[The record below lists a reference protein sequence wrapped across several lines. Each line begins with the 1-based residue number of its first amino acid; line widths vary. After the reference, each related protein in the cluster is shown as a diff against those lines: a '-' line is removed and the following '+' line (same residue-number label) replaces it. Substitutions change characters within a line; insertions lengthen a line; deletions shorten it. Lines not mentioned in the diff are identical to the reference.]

1 MWSKRSVAAAAALL
15 AAGAA
20 VQAAPMITGWNTG
33 NVSISTTTDG
43 VAGES
48 VIYDRAPS
56 DAGARTSGKVIFD
69 GSESNWPGLKI
80 VNDAAP
86 GDPPSNG
93 DVFNCVMANSP
104 VTCNAPQQSGKRF
117 KFQRTAHEATDIVF
131 DLNPDGTFS
140 TPDNDGLYKFFAAFG
155 NDTGARLGSFKVSL
169 GTGVGTGFTGSGIG
183 DGLSFKQTFD
193 GKAPNNSQFSALF
206 ANGLF
211 GKEDAVHDLDG
222 YFAIDRAGFD
232 MAFTGEDSF
241 RSTGLF
247 GPYASLFGP
256 MLSYDQLPL
265 GFFYDDDGN
274 PDTDNVLVAHQL
286 ANGSWVQNREI
297 LGDGSVGNFAFDP
310 ATGIAIAGATYADY
324 DDLLAALAAG
334 GLQVCDDDPDSVA
347 PCLAG
352 ADAIDDLAKFNL
364 TFFVDPTGFSGNQF
378 TLRIE
383 SAAVPEPGS
392 LALAA
397 LALGV
402 AGGFRRRRG

>member
-1 MWSKRSVAAAAALL
+1 MWSKRSVAVAAALL
-15 AAGAA
+15 LTGAGL
-20 VQAAPMITGWNTG
+20 QAAPVITGWNTG
-33 NVSISTTTDG
+33 NVAVSTADPNT
-43 VAGES
+43 AGES
-48 VIYDRAPS
+48 VIYDRNPAT
-56 DAGARTSGKVIFD
+56 AGARTSGKVTFD
-69 GSESNWPGLKI
+69 GSESDTPGLKI

-86 GDPPSNG
+86 SGSNG
-93 DVFNCVMANSP
+93 DVYNCVMANSP
-104 VTCNAPQQSGKRF
+104 ASCNSEKQSGKRF

-131 DLNPDGTFS
+131 DINPNGTFT
-140 TPDNDGLYKFFAAFG
+140 TPGNDGLYKFFSAFG
-155 NDTGARLGSFKVSL
+155 NDTGARLGGFQVSL
-169 GTGVGTGFTGSGIG
+169 GTGVGSGFVGSGIG

-211 GKEDAVHDLDG
+211 GGIDDVHTIEG
-222 YFAIDRAGFD
+222 YFAIDRAGFG

-265 GFFYDDDGN
+265 GFFYDDDG
-274 PDTDNVLVAHQL
+274 DAETDNVLVAHQR
-286 ANGSWVQNREI
+286 ADGKWVQNREI
-297 LGDGSVGNFAFDP
+297 LGDGSVDNFGFDID
-310 ATGIAIAGATYADY
+310 GIAIAGAVYDTYEAM
-324 DDLLAALAAG
+324 LLALGSGGLALCDTAAAG
-334 GLQVCDDDPDSVA
+334 TA
-347 PCLAG
+347 CLAG
-352 ADAIDDLAKFNL
+352 AGAIDDLAKFNL
-364 TFFVDPTGFSGNQF
+364 TFFVDPTGFQGEQF

-402 AGGFRRRRG
+402 AGASRRRRG